1 MRDCKKKKKKK
12 KKKIK
17 TFRASESDCVFSINV
32 WIKKNL
38 AHFPILFYFQCV
50 YMSTF
55 VFFHFSN
62 VVLIVNNESEGQIL
76 YRILLYWNT
85 FLFKA
90 KRNTNLHQ
98 ADLETWNRCCFGN
111 PEHKK
116 GLNTTIFQNILLGH
130 SHIGLH
136 FHTFHVVEGML
147 NRHFNLHFTFLCN
160 LHFFHYIF

>member
-1 MRDCKKKKKKK
+1 MLNTSFQSHCVIAKKKKKV
-12 KKKIK
+12 K
-17 TFRASESDCVFSINV
+17 TFRASESDCVFSINA

-38 AHFPILFYFQCV
+38 AHFSILFYFQCV
-50 YMSTF
+50 YMPTF

-62 VVLIVNNESEGQIL
+62 LVLIV
-76 YRILLYWNT
+76 NT